1 MQRLRASISN
11 NLEKIAIAL
20 GLIIISITGFFIP
33 NKLLFLNLYF
43 LPIIAAGYVVGKRF
57 ALIWSLITIAGVLLY
72 AFLLPDHFLSS
83 PNPIDI
89 KFKIM
94 IWGAF
99 LIFVGIIIG
108 NMNEKL
114 REELQE
120 SRRLNTELRQQKEE
134 LYLANSKIKN
144 INENMEDKVKDRTDE
159 LERTNKT
166 FKSANKRMRDALYA
180 TMDYEIV
187 EQIIKGKLRNEKRQI
202 SILFS
207 DLTDFTT
214 YSDEKRPEVV
224 IEELNRFLGAMEPI
238 VMQYHGHIDK
248 YIGDGIMCEFG
259 APTDYPTHP
268 LQSVLAGL
276 KMQERLAELNLPWQM
291 RIGIST
297 GMAITGII
305 GTKRQSYTAIG
316 DVVNLAAR
324 LQSICPP
331 GKILIDE
338 DTYQGVARYVD
349 AEKVRSFSAQKKE
362 LLEFE
367 KKVHECQE
375 RLSLNPND
383 VACLFDLGNA
393 YYQLGQITEAIECF
407 ERILIIEPENVE
419 AKLMYAEANINKDKF
434 EKIEV
439 KGKKSRISVYEV
451 TGLKDV
457 LQDPAKI
464 PASLYAAYRDN
475 DTFHDLPQE
484 MILPVEALDGRVGHA
499 RVVSFLAYAIA
510 DRLGLEEQEKQD
522 IMMAACLSD
531 IEMGSV
537 SHHLLNR
544 SGRLTELELK
554 EIEKHPLQA
563 TRVIKE
569 LGYNRDI
576 VLDSVLHHHEMYNGR
591 GYPFGKKGDDIPIGA
606 RIIAVADAYDA
617 LTSWRPYREPW
628 ERQAALAEIERCV
641 DRGNF
646 DPKIVHTLMELVN

>member
-1 MQRLRASISN
+1 MQRFRVTISN
-11 NLEKIAIAL
+11 NLEKIGIGL
-20 GLIIISITGFFIP
+20 GLIIISIAGLFIP
-33 NKLLFLNLYF
+33 NKLLFLNFYF

-57 ALIWSLITIAGVLLY
+57 ALIWSLITISGVFLY
-72 AFLLPDHFLSS
+72 AFLMPDHFLSS
-83 PNPIDI
+83 PNIDDVKI
-89 KFKIM
+89 KIM
-94 IWGAF
+94 IWGAVLVF
-99 LIFVGIIIG
+99 IGMIIG

-114 REELQE
+114 RNELQE
-120 SRRLNTELRQQKEE
+120 SRSLNTELRQQKEE
-134 LYLANSKIKN
+134 LYLANSKIKS
-144 INENMEDKVKDRTDE
+144 INENLEDKVKDRTHE
-159 LERTNKT
+159 LEKTNKSFRT
-166 FKSANKRMRDALYA
+166 DNKRMRDALYA

-207 DLTDFTT
+207 DLTNFTT

-224 IEELNRFLGAMEPI
+224 IEELNKFLGAMEPI

-268 LQSVLAGL
+268 LQSVLAGI
-276 KMQERLAELNLPWQM
+276 KMQERLSQLDLPWQM

-324 LQSICPP
+324 LQSICQP

-338 DTYQGVARYVD
+338 ETYLGVERYIEGV
-349 AEKVRSFSAQKKE
+349 KVRSFTAQKKE

-367 KKVHECQE
+367 KRVHECQE
-375 RLSLNPND
+375 KLTLHPD
-383 VACLFDLGNA
+383 DLTCLFDLGNA

-407 ERILIIEPENVE
+407 ERILLREPDNVDV
-419 AKLMYAEANINKDKF
+419 KLMYAEASINKDKY
-434 EKIEV
+434 EKIAV

-451 TGLKDV
+451 IGLRDV
-457 LQDPAKI
+457 LQDTNKI
-464 PASLYAAYRDN
+464 PAELYQAYRDN
-475 DTFHDLPQE
+475 ESFHALPQE
-484 MILPVEALDGRVGHA
+484 LTLPVEALDGRVGHS
-499 RVVSFLAYAIA
+499 RIVSFLAYAIA
-510 DRLGLEEQEKQD
+510 DHLGLPEQEKQD
-522 IMMAACLSD
+522 IMTAACLSD

-544 SGRLTELELK
+544 SGRLNEFELK

-569 LGYNRDI
+569 LGYSRDYI
-576 VLDSVLHHHEMYNGR
+576 LDSVLHHHEMYNGR

-617 LTSWRPYREPW
+617 LTSWRPYRERW
-628 ERQAALAEIERCV
+628 ERHAALAEIQRCV
-641 DRGNF
+641 ERGNF
-646 DPKIVHTLMELVN
+646 DPKVVHTLMELIN